1 MDRPE
6 TNSAKDLTYSALSDV
21 GLRRANN
28 QDSYSVVLADSE
40 GLWEERG
47 HFFMVA
53 DGMGAHAAGE
63 LASKMATDAV
73 PHNYHK
79 AQDVEPPDGLRQAIV
94 AANDEIHARGQANSE
109 FLGMGTT
116 CSTLAILPEGAVCGH
131 VGDSRVYRQR
141 GHRLDQLTFD
151 HSLVWEMQASGQIP
165 KGKVPDHIP
174 KNVITRSLGPNAEVK
189 VDLEGPHPIQ
199 IGDTFM
205 LCSDGLTGPVTNEEI
220 GTILEC
226 LEPEE
231 AVQVLVDLAN
241 LRGGP
246 DNITTIVVRVTGPS
260 VAAEDPLDV
269 SAAGTGRVH
278 PGLWAVLALCVVTTA
293 AMGYLSQWLGA
304 TLSGIGAIVAGLFVL
319 SQKQAGKPVV
329 ATPIYVGPQL
339 GKGPYDPTD
348 CPPGPQ
354 MAENLTKIV
363 EELRIAA
370 NTQEWTIE
378 WDRFDSFERQAQTA
392 TAQQSYPEAVRY
404 YARAISF
411 MMEQIR
417 KQRDKRAGAS
427 DSSIDLV

>member
-6 TNSAKDLTYSALSDV
+6 TNSATDLTYSALSDV

-28 QDSYSVVLADSE
+28 QDSYSVVLADSDD
-40 GLWEERG
+40 LWEERG
-47 HFFMVA
+47 HLFMVA

-79 AQDVEPPDGLRQAIV
+79 AAATEPPDALRESIV
-94 AANDEIHARGQANSE
+94 AANSEINARGQANAE
-109 FLGMGTT
+109 FHGMGTT
-116 CSTLAILPEGAVCGH
+116 CSVLLILPEGAMCGH
-131 VGDSRVYRQR
+131 VGDSRVYRLR
-141 GHRLDQLTFD
+141 KNRLDQLTFD
-151 HSLVWEMQASGQIP
+151 HSLVWEMQATGQIP
-165 KGKVPDHIP
+165 KDKVPDHIP

-199 IGDTFM
+199 VGDAFL
-205 LCSDGLTGPVTNEEI
+205 LCSDGLSGPVTNEEM
-220 GTILEC
+220 GTMLAC

-246 DNITTIVVRVTGPS
+246 DNITTIVVKVTGPA
-260 VAAEDPLDV
+260 VAAEDPLAAT
-269 SAAGTGRVH
+269 SAGSGRV
-278 PGLWAVLALCVVTTA
+278 PALLWAVLALCLATTI
-293 AMGYLSQWLGA
+293 GLGA
-304 TLSGIGAIVAGLFVL
+304 IGQWIAAALSGVGAVVAGLFVL
-319 SQKQAGKPVV
+319 SLKQAAKPVV
-329 ATPIYVGPQL
+329 TPTYVGPQL
-339 GKGPYDPTD
+339 GRGPYDPTD

-354 MAENLTKIV
+354 MAENLAKIV

-370 NTQEWTIE
+370 NTQEWSIE

-392 TAQQSYPEAVRY
+392 VSQQSYREAVSY

-411 MMEQIR
+411 MMEEIR
-417 KQRDKRAGAS
+417 KQRTQSSFS